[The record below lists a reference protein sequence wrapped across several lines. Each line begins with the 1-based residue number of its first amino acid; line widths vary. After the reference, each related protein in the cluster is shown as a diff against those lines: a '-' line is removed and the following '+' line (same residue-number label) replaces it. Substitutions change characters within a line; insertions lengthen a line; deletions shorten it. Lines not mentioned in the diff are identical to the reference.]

1 MEAFMVDRGMKTQI
15 HLSFLKFNGGEEHVK
30 VHCDAIVHNTV
41 QITSRINDSRDVM
54 KTLVTVDAIKRYA
67 PNELRIQLTIPY
79 FPYARQDRV
88 CNVGESLSIKV
99 MADLI
104 NTMNLDK
111 VIICDPHSDVTP
123 SLINNCEI
131 LDQHYVF
138 QRSME
143 LYNLKGYTLISP
155 DAGALKKVEL
165 IAKKDK
171 GEHRV
176 VQASKIRNLNTGQ
189 ITHTELHG
197 NVKGD
202 DCLIIDDICD
212 GGRTFIELAKILKM
226 NGAGKI
232 HLYVTHGIFS
242 NGLDVLDEFI
252 DAIYTTDSIR
262 PRHLF
267 QKSAS
272 DILHIIDIFGE

>member
-1 MEAFMVDRGMKTQI
+1 MEAFMVDRGIKTQI

-30 VHCDAIVHNTV
+30 VYCDVLVHNTV
-41 QITSRINDSRDVM
+41 QITSRINNSQDVM
-54 KTLVTVDAIKRYA
+54 KTLLTVDAIKRYA
-67 PNELRIQLTIPY
+67 SNNLIIQLTIPY

-131 LDQHYVF
+131 LDQHYIF

-143 LYNLKGYTLISP
+143 LRDLEGYTLISP

-176 VQASKIRNLNTGQ
+176 VQASKIRNLSTGQ

-212 GGRTFIELAKILKM
+212 GGRTFIELAKILKI
-226 NGAGKI
+226 NGAEKI

-242 NGLDVLDEFI
+242 QGLEVFDNFI
-252 DAIYTTDSIR
+252 DEIYTTDSINPNR
-262 PRHLF
+262 IFIKNENLKF
-267 QKSAS
+267 NV
-272 DILHIIDIFGE
+272 INIFGE